1 MFNLM
6 EAACLMKRLSTIFVL
21 LLWSVAA
28 SAQVRHPCAAD
39 ATAKAMPLLKLHF
52 DQAEKLENAGV
63 DDKVRVLPPIRAL
76 KGNGRLDVLE
86 VWGHIY
92 KADYR
97 MRFIYAQTK
106 GSCVLMGQ
114 EILEASNPY

>member
-1 MFNLM
+1 M
-6 EAACLMKRLSTIFVL
+6 RLAVVL
-21 LLWSVAA
+21 LLLSTAVA
-28 SAQVRHPCAAD
+28 SAQTHHCAQD
-39 ATAKAMPLLKLHF
+39 ATEKAMPLLKLQF
-52 DQAEKLENAGV
+52 DQAEKLENAGI
-63 DDKVRVLPPIRAL
+63 DDQVKVLAPIKAL

-97 MRFIYAQTK
+97 MRFIYAQGK
-106 GSCVLMGQ
+106 GCALIGQ